1 MSTIAIVWGVNM
13 VRTIM
18 DSIKRD
24 LFSDDLYYE
33 EVRQALLENDEISM
47 EEDAFMRGYD
57 DAG

>member
-1 MSTIAIVWGVNM
+1 M